1 MCVDLPAFIVRDFG
15 QTIALRNC
23 APLLE
28 RYLKMMVDVVLIG
41 LSWPGLN
48 QNNLM
53 CTFVTKIEQD
63 GVGTQMRNMDQGKTL

>member
-1 MCVDLPAFIVRDFG
+1 
-15 QTIALRNC
+15 
-23 APLLE
+23 
-28 RYLKMMVDVVLIG
+28 MMEDVVLIG

>member
-1 MCVDLPAFIVRDFG
+1 MCVDLQAFIVRDFG

-63 GVGTQMRNMDQGKTL
+63 AVGTQMWKIDQGKTL